1 MKLCGK
7 AKAMSMFAGKTKKKE
22 RKKIL
27 NNSELVSGDTC
38 IFVCFYSR
46 FLNEKEVENWLAHCL
61 KYLETQ
67 CAVKKG

>member
-38 IFVCFYSR
+38 IFVCFLQPFSEGKGSR
-46 FLNEKEVENWLAHCL
+46 ELAGSLSEISGDAMCS
-61 KYLETQ
+61 
-67 CAVKKG
+67 